1 MYQKLRY
8 IIFLDKEEL
17 KLKQNVFRKTEY
29 YLYNYCKI
37 NEIIEEIK
45 QDIIDAVNI
54 SGSAWLR
61 GKSSSSNTVENQA
74 IRLADNKKIYYLK
87 KAKVII
93 GHYLKIFKE
102 RNPKRYKF
110 IKMKYFDKASPIE
123 IKRVL
128 GYNDKQQTDI
138 TNTVVS
144 FFYRQFKKAGIGG
157 M

>member
-1 MYQKLRY
+1 M
-8 IIFLDKEEL
+8 
-17 KLKQNVFRKTEY
+17 KQNVFRKTEY

-61 GKSSSSNTVENQA
+61 GKSLSSNTVENQA

-93 GHYLKIFKE
+93 GHYLKVFKE

-144 FFYRQFKKAGIGG
+144 FFYRQFKKSGIGG